1 MPRSRKRGKTA
12 TYLTPSPSPREL
24 SPQPTTSV
32 VRDFAAQPAMS
43 SSRPASLAYLS
54 STITHPP
61 SLHEI
66 LSNTA
71 PPPWTLAAFMAF
83 LSQNHCLETL
93 EFTMEADRY
102 TSAYSELVS
111 GQSTNS
117 KDGNDQLCSL
127 WQKLMDV
134 YLVPA
139 APREVNLPAPVR
151 DRLLSL
157 PAQGTPPHPAELEEA
172 VRIVYE
178 LMNDSVLGPFL
189 ESFTVPHY
197 DEPVTEESLQG
208 RQGRTKLRI
217 SRDSAPSTNDES
229 SRSPKTSFLPLF
241 GIHRSDQGVQSTS
254 SSSDTTETV
263 TPEDTWSPA
272 SPRDEPMTPPTT
284 PPTSDWGFSASPGTL
299 QRAINAH
306 NTGWKKMGQ
315 KLGLSRKGGRSKRSD
330 AALAP
335 TTHGV
340 PSTENSHTSS
350 SNSSSYPL

>member
-1 MPRSRKRGKTA
+1 MPRSRKRGRNA
-12 TYLTPSPSPREL
+12 TYLSPSPSPREL
-24 SPQPTTSV
+24 SPQHITSV
-32 VRDFAAQPAMS
+32 FQDSAAQPAMP
-43 SSRPASLAYLS
+43 SSRPTSLAYLS
-54 STITHPP
+54 STLTHPP
-61 SLHEI
+61 SLQEI

-71 PPPWTLAAFMAF
+71 PPPWTQAAFMAF

-102 TSAYSELVS
+102 TSAYSEIMS
-111 GQSTNS
+111 SQSPNS
-117 KDGNDQLCSL
+117 RDHHDQLCSL

-151 DRLLSL
+151 DHLLSL
-157 PAQGTPPHPAELEEA
+157 PAQGNPPHPSELDEA

-189 ESFTVPHY
+189 ESFAVPHY
-197 DEPVTEESLQG
+197 EESAAEESFQG

-217 SRDSAPSTNDES
+217 SRDSAPSTNEES
-229 SRSPKTSFLPLF
+229 SRSPKSSFLPLF
-241 GIHRSDQGVQSTS
+241 GIHRSEQGVQSAS
-254 SSSDTTETV
+254 SSSDTPETIASD
-263 TPEDTWSPA
+263 DTWSPA

-284 PPTSDWGFSASPGTL
+284 PPTSDWGFHASPGTL

-330 AALAP
+330 A
-335 TTHGV
+335 TSITSGV
-340 PSTENSHTSS
+340 PSAEHCHSS
-350 SNSSSYPL
+350 SSTSGSYPL